1 MGDTTGSN
9 GAGALSS
16 PSGSEAGCAADQ
28 GGPRDPMDSP
38 AAVHWPMSLLWP
50 EGKREHTARP
60 LADSAAKDLSLDV
73 IVHALDLDHRHSRAI
88 RAILYDLCTDSATIR
103 YRQDVLADLRALPA
117 LAAAL
122 EELLPNL
129 SDLGAASAANWPGD
143 SPLGPVVARLRELER
158 YVWCVDR
165 LGAILEAADR
175 LDSDGL
181 GRLRDG
187 VSALATDPE
196 VAALRSQLPELQSL
210 IGQASSVTIG
220 LNLGLDLMPE
230 SATIVE
236 LNRAPFKG
244 PRSLLGRL
252 LPRSGDQV
260 GLTPLHLAGPPPLRR
275 DSQLFK
281 DLQRLLEAVTAPLA
295 RALVRYKEI
304 NVAPLAALEAELAFF
319 LGAAALA
326 HRLQAAGI
334 ALCRPSTSPASEQ
347 TCTVTAAANLSLALQ
362 MLDLRKDAHLDGQL
376 VTSDV
381 SFAAD
386 TRILVV
392 TGPNR
397 GGKTTFCRAVGQAQV
412 LFQSGLFVLGTSAC
426 MSPVH
431 GIWTHFPLPETD
443 RPGAGRL
450 DEEVRRLRQIFD
462 EAGPDA
468 LILMNEPLT
477 STSERDALMIARDV
491 VRAIQALGARAVLI
505 THLHDLA
512 LAIPHLNAAA
522 PENRN
527 IASLVAEAVVAGGS
541 TRGTFRI
548 VPGVPTGRSY
558 AAAIAEQHGLT
569 FHQLQQLLAARG
581 FGADTQAP

>member
-1 MGDTTGSN
+1 MGDSTGTSAAALTAASAGEVGGGGSEQRAAGDTTG
-9 GAGALSS
+9 G
-16 PSGSEAGCAADQ
+16 PTAA
-28 GGPRDPMDSP
+28 R
-38 AAVHWPMSLLWP
+38 WPISLLWP
-50 EGKREHTARP
+50 EGKRAHTARP
-60 LADSAAKDLSLDV
+60 LTDSAATDLSLDV
-73 IVHALDLDHRHSRAI
+73 IIHALDLDHRHGRAI
-88 RAILYDLCTDSATIR
+88 RAVLYDLCTDPATIC
-103 YRQDVLADLRALPA
+103 YRQDILADLRALPA

-122 EELLPNL
+122 EEILPYL
-129 SDLGAASAANWPGD
+129 ADLGSASAANWPGD

-165 LGAILEAADR
+165 LQAILQSEAE
-175 LDSDGL
+175 LQSDGL
-181 GRLRDG
+181 RLLRDG
-187 VSALATDPE
+187 VNALAADPE
-196 VAALRSQLPELQSL
+196 VSALRSQLPALQSL

-220 LNLGLDLMPE
+220 LNLGQDLLPE

-260 GLTPLHLAGPPPLRR
+260 GLTPLHMAGAPPLRR

-281 DLQRLLEAVTAPLA
+281 DLQRLLEAVTAPLG

-326 HRLQAAGI
+326 HRLETAGI
-334 ALCRPSTSPASEQ
+334 ALCRPSMSPTLEQ
-347 TCTVTAAANLSLALQ
+347 TCVVAGAANMALALQ
-362 MLDLRKDAHLDGQL
+362 MLDLRKDAPLDGH
-376 VTSDV
+376 VVASDV
-381 SFAAD
+381 SFAAG
-386 TRILVV
+386 TQILVV

-412 LFQSGLFVLGTSAC
+412 LFQSGLYVLGTSAS

-462 EAGPDA
+462 EARPES
-468 LILMNEPLT
+468 LILLNEPLT

-491 VRAIQALGARAVLI
+491 VRALQALGARAVLI

-512 LAIPHLNAAA
+512 LAIPQLNAGA
-522 PENRN
+522 PENRT
-527 IASLVAEAVVAGGS
+527 IASLVAEAVVVGAG

-569 FHQLQQLLAARG
+569 FHHLQQLLAERG
-581 FGADTQAP
+581 FGADRQAP